1 MEKIVIR
8 SGVYG
13 LRERG
18 RVRPVS
24 RGETA
29 EVSEAE
35 AARLVALGI
44 AAYAEAADT
53 PPAPPSGGGEPEDK
67 QQDASGGKLPAEA
80 VTKAAERIAEVTE
93 DDPDAAEVKRLEH
106 MTKTDLERMARDMG
120 VDISG
125 ARNNH
130 ERAALIVAA
139 DASGG
144 GEDAPELAAGDIVQ

>member
-1 MEKIVIR
+1 
-8 SGVYG
+8 VYG

-35 AARLVALGI
+35 AARLVALGV
-44 AAYAEAADT
+44 AAYAESAGM
-53 PPAPPSGGGEPEDK
+53 PPAPPSGGNKPQGVQENAPGGRSAAETAAGGGEGAFDEET
-67 QQDASGGKLPAEA
+67 ARLERM
-80 VTKAAERIAEVTE
+80 TKA
-93 DDPDAAEVKRLEH
+93 
-106 MTKTDLERMARDMG
+106 DLERMARDMG

-139 DASGG
+139 DASGD